1 MTNIIE
7 TIGWLGFLLYLLA
20 YLLLAT
26 KIITANFTYY
36 LLNIIAALFV
46 VIISVLK
53 GTVQTI
59 VINVIWGLISYLAII
74 KYRLKFSMLRPSF
87 FRIWHITI
95 FIISGFFVLIDPYW
109 SVILFGWCSV
119 FYFLDALLLYSNN
132 IIKQSEFH
140 IWNFLAAV
148 TILPQLIHDSN
159 WQVLVLEICW
169 ALFAVYG
176 LIAELVIKEKRKV
189 EL

>member
-7 TIGWLGFLLYLLA
+7 TIGWLGFLLYLIA

-59 VINVIWGLISYLAII
+59 VINVIWGVISYLAII
-74 KYRLKFSMLRPSF
+74 HYRLKLSLLNPVY
-87 FRIWHITI
+87 FRFLHIAI
-95 FIISGFFVLIDPYW
+95 FLISALSALIDPYW
-109 SVILFGWCSV
+109 SVVLFGWCSV
-119 FYFLDALLLYSNN
+119 FYFLDALLLYSNK

-159 WQVLVLEICW
+159 WQVLALEVCW